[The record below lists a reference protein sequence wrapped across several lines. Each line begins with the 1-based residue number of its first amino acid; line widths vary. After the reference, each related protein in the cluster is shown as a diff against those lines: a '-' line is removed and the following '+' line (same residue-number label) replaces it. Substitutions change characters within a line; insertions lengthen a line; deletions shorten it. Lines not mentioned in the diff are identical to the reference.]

1 MDEAMNRDE
10 RQQLKDLHTM
20 KPKRAPF
27 FNGWMMWTC
36 SILLLIS
43 LTAGIAAV
51 NDRDMVTLST
61 LCGVVVLVFAARS
74 YQYFIQR
81 R

>member
-1 MDEAMNRDE
+1 MKRDE
-10 RQQLKDLHTM
+10 RDQLRDLHKM
-20 KPKRAPF
+20 GQPKRSPF

-36 SILLLIS
+36 LILLVIA

-51 NDRDMVTLST
+51 KDRDMVTLST
-61 LCGVVVLVFAARS
+61 LCGVVLLVFAARS